1 METSLRYLTE
11 KASDVYDRVVF
22 SEENSLYNEKA
33 PEPWI
38 SFMIGVSVKRIE

>member
-11 KASDVYDRVVF
+11 KASDVYDTVVF
-22 SEENSLYNEKA
+22 SSDQLYNESA

-38 SFMIGVSVKRIE
+38 SFAAGVSVKRIE